1 MAATGN
7 HQIGGEKMRVLRIAH
22 SSLTPALR
30 QRERA
35 LVRCYPDVDL
45 EVVTTPR
52 WREAEMEVEAT
63 PDDLF
68 SVHTARTYL
77 SKHIQLFAY
86 DPGPIVAALRR
97 HRPHLIDLSHE
108 PYSVAC
114 AEVLSLCGWFAPKAP
129 IVMHV
134 NQNILHRYPPPFNWL
149 EQRAFKRV
157 SAAYVCS
164 KTVSDVLRAKGFD
177 KPTPLITYGVN
188 LKDFCP
194 RAEVRNGTARKPTI
208 GFIGRMLP
216 GKGLP
221 VLADALVKLK
231 NEDWQVLLIGDG
243 SEREQFERRLADH
256 DLLDRAQFTGAISY
270 NLVSRYFDQM
280 DVLVIPTQTT
290 KRVREQ
296 FGRVI
301 VEGMASGVPVI
312 GSTCGA
318 IPEVIGDAGLVFK
331 EGDADALASALRQT
345 LSDKGLCERMS
356 RAGLAR
362 VQQYSWERV
371 AEKTYELYQ
380 QVLKRK
386 SEAVLVSSVELAA

>member
-1 MAATGN
+1 MAATDN

-114 AEVLSLCGWFAPKAP
+114 AEVLTLCGWFAPTAP

-134 NQNILHRYPPPFNWL
+134 NQNIFHRYPPPFNWL

-208 GFIGRMLP
+208 GFIGRMSP

-301 VEGMASGVPVI
+301 VEAMASGVPVI

-371 AEKTYELYQ
+371 AEKTYQLYQ